1 MYINSFQFRMEY
13 PIMELLTRDLH
24 YGNRHFNGVKPFF
37 IDNRPCEFDSLW
49 ALQGYNIGNPSPNF
63 MVDCCP

>member
-37 IDNRPCEFDSLW
+37 IDNRPCEFDSLLGFTR
-49 ALQGYNIGNPSPNF
+49 LQYRESIVKHYG
-63 MVDCCP
+63 